1 MAGFSRAN
9 GDVNGVVNVDI
20 QDAAQTSVGVPIN
33 VAGPKL
39 DFFSIDLGGNI
50 SSQLGTGGA
59 IEAVINCIQQKA
71 VVYVYQATGN
81 DNQVLSVAVYPVGAW
96 TTSDLYDAID
106 AMGTVNGFNLS
117 GIDSVENNGLNL
129 ENYC

>member
-1 MAGFSRAN
+1 MASFSKSH

-20 QDAAQTSVGVPIN
+20 QDAGQTSVGVPISL
-33 VAGPKL
+33 AGPKL
-39 DFFSIDLGGNI
+39 DFFSIDLGANI

-71 VVYVYQATGN
+71 TVYIYQATGN
-81 DNQVLSVAVYPVGAW
+81 DNQVLSVAVYPTAAW
-96 TTSDLYDAID
+96 TTSDLYDAIQ
-106 AMGTVNGFNLS
+106 ALGTVNTFNLGS
-117 GIDSVENNGLNL
+117 IDSVENNGLNL